1 MMNIY
6 LSNTDVAIVNT
17 AGTLWRHEGD
27 TLTASLAALVA
38 RLREEG
44 PPRQL
49 RVWLGG
55 SLCRPV
61 RVAPVTGA
69 RSRKERLQ
77 LAELTAVSQSGLR
90 PPCRVSVDVENG
102 GDGVVAVVVE
112 EGVLSA
118 IEHALD
124 AVNQRARSIRP
135 WWAHAL
141 AAALRTD
148 PALRAFGVLEGRALT
163 FLIGEGRGF
172 SSAQTLYPVG
182 SVESASA
189 AFARTLVSAMISP
202 EDAVAVSLDWSKA
215 ATPAVGIP
223 TDEDAVFTPWVGR
236 LGATS

>member
-1 MMNIY
+1 MNIY

-17 AGTLWRHEGD
+17 AGTLWRREGD

-44 PPRQL
+44 APRQL
-49 RVWLGG
+49 RVWLGA

-61 RVAPVTGA
+61 RVAPVAGA
-69 RSRKERLQ
+69 RSRQERLQ
-77 LAELTAVSQSGLR
+77 LAELTAVSQSGLT
-90 PPCRVSVDVENG
+90 PPCRVSVDVANG
-102 GDGVVAVVVE
+102 ADDAIAVVVE

-118 IEHALD
+118 IDRALD
-124 AVNQRARSIRP
+124 SVHLRARSIRP
-135 WWAHAL
+135 WWAQAL
-141 AAALRTD
+141 AAALRAN

-172 SSAQTLYPVG
+172 SSAQTLYPVE

-202 EDAVAVSLDWSKA
+202 DDALAVSLDWAIA
-215 ATPAVGIP
+215 ATPAVDIP

-236 LGATS
+236 LGAVS